1 VKRDP
6 LGPFESVV
14 PAAIASG
21 GVVRRSR
28 PTGRR
33 RDRPLGKQHADL
45 LKGVPLFSELSRR
58 HLRRLAERADE
69 VEFAKGEVIVE
80 AGARGGAFFVILS
93 GQARVTKDGRT
104 LARLGPG
111 DFFGELA
118 LLDGGPRSATV
129 TAATELIAVRIFKRA
144 FDRLVAEEP
153 LVGAKMLG
161 VLAARLRAVER
172 SLTD

>member
-1 VKRDP
+1 MRKDP
-6 LGPFESVV
+6 LGPFASVV

-21 GVVRRSR
+21 GVRERRR
-28 PTGRR
+28 PASRR

-45 LKGVPLFSELSRR
+45 LSGVPLFSGLSRR
-58 HLRRLAERADE
+58 HLRKLAERADE
-69 VEFAKGEVIVE
+69 AGFAKGEIIVE
-80 AGARGGAFFVILS
+80 EGAMGGAFFVILS
-93 GQARVTKDGRT
+93 GQARVTRNHRT

-129 TAATELIAVRIFKRA
+129 TAATPVVAVRIFKRS

-153 LVGAKMLG
+153 LVGTKMLA

-172 SLTD
+172 SQTD